1 MKKSHFNFERGE
13 KVVIEISDLASQR
26 TKDRIREHG
35 PSFVLFQTLN
45 AWLDPLEQGID
56 PCVVVGSLSTGWDGW
71 LPVNEINIDKE

>member
-35 PSFVLFQTLN
+35 PNFVLFQTLN
-45 AWLDPLEQGID
+45 AWLWSRGSIRVWSLVHSLQGGTD
-56 PCVVVGSLSTGWDGW
+56 GFLSMRLT
-71 LPVNEINIDKE
+71 